1 MDELITILIILA
13 AFISFINKIFKQK
26 KRPQAEQSPPPVAK
40 PDTDE
45 WEFPWLSKEEIE
57 TEYPELEEEEPVLE
71 KVTETTHKKF
81 SVSEPKKYEP
91 PLVEQ
96 SKVKPVED
104 VIFQESRVNGLTAF
118 GISLKSPADVKRG
131 IVLAEILGPCR
142 AKKKY

>member
-1 MDELITILIILA
+1 MNDLITILIILA
-13 AFISFINKIFKQK
+13 AVISFINKIFKQT
-26 KRPQAEQSPPPVAK
+26 KRTQAEQSPPPVAK

-45 WEFPWLSKEEIE
+45 WEFPWLSKDEIE
-57 TEYPELEEEEPVLE
+57 TEYPELEEPVLE
-71 KVTETTHKKF
+71 TVTETIQKKIP
-81 SVSEPKKYEP
+81 VTE
-91 PLVEQ
+91 L

-104 VIFQESRVNGLTAF
+104 VIFQESRVNGLTAS